1 MASGKFLVPN
11 GVLIECYIWFWD
23 LGSEDCCRMIQTT
36 IKEEHL
42 PMGMNKGLISLLHI
56 GGEKKNLRNWWSIS
70 LLNVFYKFFGKNL
83 IITTLYITFKT
94 NLNVKLLTLINPCFS
109 HLGTFWMTCFW
120 HKKLLIG
127 LNALVKHWFSS
138 SLTLRMLFRDAKHCG
153 LHQWQCHNN
162 I

>member
-1 MASGKFLVPN
+1 MV
-11 GVLIECYIWFWD
+11 
-23 LGSEDCCRMIQTT
+23 QTT

-42 PMGMNKGLISLLHI
+42 PMGMNKGIIALLHI

-109 HLGTFWMTCFW
+109 HLGTFWMTCF
-120 HKKLLIG
+120 
-127 LNALVKHWFSS
+127 
-138 SLTLRMLFRDAKHCG
+138 
-153 LHQWQCHNN
+153 
-162 I
+162 